1 MTQRTTIFL
10 ATTGQ
15 HVTLGRG
22 DDADLSA
29 DTLAGIRA
37 QGLSG
42 FVAILDGSYHAKR
55 APKLAMV
62 RAVEGANAA
71 QWDAAVAA
79 FLAARP

>member
-42 FVAILDGSYHAKR
+42 FVATLDGSYHAKR
-55 APKLAMV
+55 APKLTMV
-62 RAVEGANAA
+62 RAVDADAA

-79 FLAARP
+79 FLAARG